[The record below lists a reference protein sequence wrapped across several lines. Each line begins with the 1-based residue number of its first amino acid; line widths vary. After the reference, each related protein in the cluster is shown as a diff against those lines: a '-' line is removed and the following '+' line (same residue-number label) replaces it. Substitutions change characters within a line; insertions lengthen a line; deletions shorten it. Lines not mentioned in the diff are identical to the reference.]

1 MEPAGSD
8 VNQDCADTKLADMM
22 EHGGLDDDALDRWT
36 SEKSDSGSGRD
47 DETGFEGTPHYAPA
61 PLPRTIIH
69 RAGDCCLRPQQK
81 QPCVISCCV
90 AHESCRHGRRRER
103 PHFRRCSD
111 GFVRH
116 DLAGRRAALGCQM
129 RCYRTNAITIYFSSR
144 RDEPVIHND
153 IVMNHVV
160 LTIRNELWDA
170 SEPPAQN

>member
-1 MEPAGSD
+1 MRW
-8 VNQDCADTKLADMM
+8 T
-22 EHGGLDDDALDRWT
+22 GGLR
-36 SEKSDSGSGRD
+36 KSR
-47 DETGFEGTPHYAPA
+47 TRVPA
-61 PLPRTIIH
+61 EMTRQGLKARHITRPLRFPRTIIH

-111 GFVRH
+111 GLVH
-116 DLAGRRAALGCQM
+116 HGLAGRRAALGCQM

-144 RDEPVIHND
+144 RDEPVSHND

-160 LTIRNELWDA
+160 LTNRWDA
-170 SEPPAQN
+170 SEPPAQKIIPTACQADRGRTWCWHACARRRAWATLG